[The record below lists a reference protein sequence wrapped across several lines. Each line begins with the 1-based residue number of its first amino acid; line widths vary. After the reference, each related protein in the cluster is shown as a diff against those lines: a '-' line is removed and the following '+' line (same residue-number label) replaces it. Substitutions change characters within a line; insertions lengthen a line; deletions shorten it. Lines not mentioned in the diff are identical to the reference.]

1 MAVIQSDSDVS
12 RQILSETGINRASGL
27 FHHSMEDLAVRFLP
41 STLGI
46 HRFMIS
52 AATEQMTRLKAI
64 APSMHNS

>member
-1 MAVIQSDSDVS
+1 MVQPDLEGF